1 MADLAETFTN
11 LRKANLNLNPKK
23 CVFGVHKGKV
33 LGCLI
38 STEGIEA
45 NPNKVRALKEMEEP
59 WTVKDVQ
66 KLTGIIA
73 ALNRFIPRSAG
84 RSLPFFKVLQSSS
97 KFEWG
102 EEQKKAF
109 SNLKVYLENM
119 IKMTSPDPKDP
130 LLLYISASQ
139 TAVSAALVLERTVEG
154 RHKQLPVYFVSE
166 ALSGSKLFYSDLEK
180 ITYAVIMSARK
191 LRHYFEGHIIV
202 VITDQ
207 PLHDLFNNREASAR
221 ISKRAAEL
229 SEYIVD
235 FERQTAIKSQV
246 LTDFIA
252 DWTSPTFEEEAP
264 IEP

>member
-1 MADLAETFTN
+1 MSEGLENAGQSFSRMSSMVLGPQLRRNVLTYVDDIVITSAIRKNHVADLAETFTN

-45 NPNKVRALKEMEEP
+45 NPDKVRALKEMEEP
-59 WTVKDVQ
+59 WSIRDVQ
-66 KLTGIIA
+66 KLTGRIA

-119 IKMTSPDPKDP
+119 IKTTSPDPKDL

-154 RHKQLPVYFVSE
+154 
-166 ALSGSKLFYSDLEK
+166 
-180 ITYAVIMSARK
+180 
-191 LRHYFEGHIIV
+191 
-202 VITDQ
+202 
-207 PLHDLFNNREASAR
+207 
-221 ISKRAAEL
+221 
-229 SEYIVD
+229 
-235 FERQTAIKSQV
+235 
-246 LTDFIA
+246 
-252 DWTSPTFEEEAP
+252 PT
-264 IEP
+264 